1 MSLFKQ
7 LSEKPWERKGLIGG
21 LNPEGAFE
29 SPPERVALGFFL
41 TIASVIFSLL
51 GVSYVIRMSLP
62 DWEPLAEP
70 TQLWLNTGLLV
81 ISSVLFQW
89 ARNIANAGNKKNL
102 ITAFVG
108 GGVFALLFIAGQM
121 LTWDNLQAAGYFMTS
136 NPANSFFYLLT
147 GLHIAHLLGGLWVWS
162 KSTIR
167 LLSGKEP
174 EDVRLSIEL
183 CTLYW
188 HFLLI
193 VWLVMFA
200 MLSNT

>member
-7 LSEKPWERKGLIGG
+7 LSVKPWERKGVIGP
-21 LNPEGAFE
+21 LNPEGTFE
-29 SPPERVALGFFL
+29 APPERVALGFFL

-62 DWEPLAEP
+62 DWTPLAEP
-70 TQLWLNTGLLV
+70 SQLWLNTGLLV

-102 ITAFVG
+102 MTAFVG

-121 LTWDNLQAAGYFMTS
+121 LTWDNLQSAGYFMAS

-147 GLHIAHLLGGLWVWS
+147 GLHIVHLLGGLWVWS
-162 KSTIR
+162 KSSIR
-167 LLSGKEP
+167 LLSGSKP

-200 MLSNT
+200 VLSNT